1 MTEQLPIRLKAN
13 DELRAQFAKIHSQV
27 NKLEAQLNFH
37 ALTANWFGDE
47 EAILS
52 IELFIESAISF
63 NDKVQVLQSESS
75 SAITFLSDDVFY
87 LTVLD
92 SEPLQY
98 YVALTDKEAG
108 LMQEKPPLVAG
119 LLQMKLT
126 KVLNEIAAKHALTP
140 I

>member
-52 IELFIESAISF
+52 IELFIESALSF
-63 NDKVQVLQSESS
+63 NDKVQALQSESS
-75 SAITFLSDDVFY
+75 PAITYLSDDVFY
-87 LTVLD
+87 LPALD

>member
-52 IELFIESAISF
+52 IELFIESALSF
-63 NDKVQVLQSESS
+63 NDKAQALQSESS

-87 LTVLD
+87 LTALD